1 MKGIQGP
8 MGFTDLD
15 REGMLVEGF
24 GERGTMAAYYNRPY
38 YPEYLERLGYRKAAD
53 WVEFR
58 VKTPR
63 EIPEKVLRVQELV
76 GKRTG
81 IRLLDWKSK
90 KRLVADYADQL
101 FELLDEAYAHLY
113 GTSPLTRA
121 QVEFYIRTYLGFIDP
136 RFTKVL
142 VDSEDR
148 LIGFGITMPSLSRAL
163 QKARGRLLPFG
174 WFHLLR
180 ALKRNDEVDM
190 YLVAVKKEYQ
200 ARGAIAF
207 MMTALHRSAIKAG
220 IKHSETNPELETNL
234 EVQGIWKDFEKR
246 QHKRR
251 RVYAKEF

>member
-1 MKGIQGP
+1 
-8 MGFTDLD
+8 
-15 REGMLVEGF
+15 
-24 GERGTMAAYYNRPY
+24 NRPY
-38 YPEYLERLGYRKAAD
+38 YPEYLERLDYRKDVD
-53 WVEFR
+53 WIEFR
-58 VKTPR
+58 VKTPD
-63 EIPEKVLRVQELV
+63 EIPEKVMRVQELV

-81 IRLLDWKSK
+81 IRLNEWKSK
-90 KRLVADYADQL
+90 KELVSKYADQL

-113 GTSPLTRA
+113 GTTPLTRE
-121 QVEFYIRTYLGFIDP
+121 QVAFYIKTYLGFVDP

-148 LIGFGITMPSLSRAL
+148 LIGFCITMPSLSRAL
-163 QKARGRLLPFG
+163 QKAGGRLFPFG

-207 MMTALHRSAIKAG
+207 MMTALINCALREG
-220 IKHSETNPELETNL
+220 IKYAETNPELETNV
-234 EVQGIWKDFEKR
+234 EVHSIWKDLEKR

-251 RVYAKEF
+251 RVYVKQL